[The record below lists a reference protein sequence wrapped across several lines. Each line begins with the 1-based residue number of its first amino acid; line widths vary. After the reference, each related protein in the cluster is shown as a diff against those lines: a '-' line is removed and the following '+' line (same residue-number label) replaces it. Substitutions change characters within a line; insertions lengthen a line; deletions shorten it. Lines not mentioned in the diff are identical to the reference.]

1 MKSSTLKIFFNAA
14 SEGRVDQMR
23 DIINRYSGIFKL
35 RNKGT
40 DHQAIYYAVK
50 NLKKEATLYLL
61 KSGLKLSHKELNSL
75 ISYEWY
81 GSLASFYFLLEIGP
95 ELTSESFGL
104 SHIDFKKWIHDKYIK
119 TYYTHRNVDRLIKF
133 LESTEK
139 EIDWQK
145 YLDEFL
151 VYYGSSHN
159 RNSNHVQF
167 IRELKLRT
175 LV

>member
-23 DIINRYSGIFKL
+23 DIINRYPGIFKL

-75 ISYEWY
+75 IFYEWY

-95 ELTSESFGL
+95 ELTSESLGL
-104 SHIDFKKWIHDKYIK
+104 SHIDFKKWIYDKYIN
-119 TYYTHRNVDRLIKF
+119 TYFQHRNIDRLIKF
-133 LESTEK
+133 YESVQK
-139 EIDWQK
+139 ETDWQK
-145 YLDEFL
+145 VLDQ
-151 VYYGSSHN
+151 YNSYNGIIPN
-159 RNSNHVQF
+159 GNSNHIKF